1 MLGLVLESL
10 SYLHYIIYHSE
21 LLRER
26 LFHFYG
32 CVEWGGGGRFSTQ
45 KKSGPNFSRKKYLQ
59 DRVNSIVLFAF
70 LQIKRQN
77 RVAGEK
83 NSGLKTSYI
92 FYC

>member
-1 MLGLVLESL
+1 MILYTIL
-10 SYLHYIIYHSE
+10 SYLGSDYFIFMGVWS
-21 LLRER
+21 
-26 LFHFYG
+26 
-32 CVEWGGGGRFSTQ
+32 GGRRRKIFHQ

-77 RVAGEK
+77 RVAGEN

>member
-1 MLGLVLESL
+1 MILYTILSHLGSDYFIFMGVWS
-10 SYLHYIIYHSE
+10 
-21 LLRER
+21 
-26 LFHFYG
+26 
-32 CVEWGGGGRFSTQ
+32 GGGEEEDFST
-45 KKSGPNFSRKKYLQ
+45 KEKSVPNFSRKKYLQ

-83 NSGLKTSYI
+83 NLGLKTSYI

>member
-10 SYLHYIIYHSE
+10 HHLHDIIYHTE

-26 LFHFYG
+26 LFNFYG
-32 CVEWGGGGRFSTQ
+32 CVEWGGGGRFST

-70 LQIKRQN
+70 FANK
-77 RVAGEK
+77 
-83 NSGLKTSYI
+83 KTES
-92 FYC
+92 CCG